1 MPWEPL
7 LVGDVV
13 ACRLCVAEEEAGGV
27 RGRDEPDD
35 ILLNNLLI
43 ATTVDEIRGPTYMES
58 NFSIS
63 ACEYAAPT
71 TKGLGSEPAFFPDIL
86 LDARCGALQK
96 GEAEL

>member
-35 ILLNNLLI
+35 IL
-43 ATTVDEIRGPTYMES
+43 MES

-96 GEAEL
+96 GEAESDRST